1 MATKRKIG
9 TIADLIFV
17 ASPKKRRLSR
27 AQKIAQHLQH
37 ANEFAKN
44 IEIRPSRM
52 MDDSEQKYEVGAGVV
67 GLC

>member
-1 MATKRKIG
+1 MATKRKID
-9 TIADLIFV
+9 TVADLIFV
-17 ASPKKRRLSR
+17 PSPNKRRLSR

-52 MDDSEQKYEVGAGVV
+52 MDDSEQKYEA
-67 GLC
+67 

>member
-1 MATKRKIG
+1 MATKRNNG
-9 TIADLIFV
+9 TLTDLIFV
-17 ASPKKRRLSR
+17 ASPKKQRLSR

-52 MDDSEQKYEVGAGVV
+52 MDDSEQKYEA
-67 GLC
+67 